1 MEEIDDPVEMCRMW
15 TEHAAPIISPASL
28 TIISVKK
35 IKHMIRRFS
44 LETEEN
50 SKLLLRIGLK
60 NLFDIP
66 GQFVSEFLETLLQSI
81 QVIVK

>member
-35 IKHMIRRFS
+35 IKSEYIKES
-44 LETEEN
+44 LE
-50 SKLLLRIGLK
+50 K
-60 NLFDIP
+60 
-66 GQFVSEFLETLLQSI
+66 
-81 QVIVK
+81 